1 MRVQGHMLVAGKAVR
16 GLGDGFFAIEAAS
29 GSPVEPEFQ
38 TATAAQIDAALA
50 AAQAATSALAQSAPA
65 SRADLLEAM
74 AQAILDIGDSLIER
88 AMTETGLPRPR
99 LEGERMRSVNQLR
112 LFSRTLREGDFAGV
126 RIDRADP
133 SRASVPKPD
142 LRLTMRA
149 LGPVAVFGASN
160 FPLAFSVAGGDTAS
174 ALAAGCPVVVKG
186 HPAHPGTGELVAAA
200 LTKAVAATGFPA
212 GTFSFL
218 HDAGVSVGQALVADA
233 RIKAVGFTGSRR
245 AGEALAHIAAARA
258 EPIPVYAEMSAT
270 NPVVL
275 LPARLEEA
283 AESIAAAFIASLTL
297 GAGQFCTNPGLVL
310 AIEGAACDRF
320 MAAAA
325 KAIKAWAPAPMLTPG
340 IGDAFAASASAMK
353 AAPGVSCVAEGT
365 AQDLRP
371 SARLFATDSATYLA
385 DRALRAEMFGPAAL
399 LVRCKDAADLA
410 KVLEAIEGQLTVALH
425 FSDAD
430 HDLVRGLLPVA
441 MDKAGR
447 VLANGFGTG
456 VEVSPAMVH
465 GGPYPATTDSRS
477 TSVGTLAI
485 ERFLRPVCLQDFPE
499 NLLPEALADANVWN
513 LPRTIWNLGE

>member
-1 MRVQGHMLVAGKAVR
+1 MLVQGHMFVAGEAFH
-16 GLGDGFFAIEAAS
+16 GLGDKFHAIEAAS
-29 GSPVEPEFQ
+29 GAAMEPEFR
-38 TATAAQIDAALA
+38 TASAAQIDAALVA
-50 AAQAATSALAQSAPA
+50 AKVAAQVLAQSAPA

-74 AQAILDIGDSLIER
+74 AQAILDLGDGLIER
-88 AMTETGLPRPR
+88 AMAETGLPRPR
-99 LEGERMRSVNQLR
+99 LEGERMRTVNQLR
-112 LFSRTLREGDFAGV
+112 LFARTLREGDFAGV

-133 SRASVPKPD
+133 SRAAGPKPD
-142 LRLTMRA
+142 LRLAQRA

-174 ALAAGCPVVVKG
+174 ALAAGCPVIVKG

-200 LTKAVAATGFPA
+200 LSGAVAATGFPA

-218 HDAGVSVGQALVADA
+218 HDGGVSVGQALVADV

-245 AGEALAHIAAARA
+245 AGEALARIAAARA

-283 AESIAAAFIASLTL
+283 ADSIAAAFVGSLTL
-297 GAGQFCTNPGLVL
+297 GAGQFCTNPGLLL

-320 MAAAA
+320 VAAAA
-325 KAIKAWAPAPMLTPG
+325 EAIKAWAPAAMLTPG
-340 IGDAFAASASAMK
+340 ICDAFAASATAM
-353 AAPGVSCVAEGT
+353 AAARGVNCIAEGET
-365 AQDLRP
+365 QALRP
-371 SARLFATDSATYLA
+371 TARLLTTDSTTYLA
-385 DRALRAEMFGPAAL
+385 NPSLHAEMFGPAAL

-410 KVLEAIEGQLTVALH
+410 KVLDAVEGQLTVALH
-425 FSDAD
+425 FSLAD
-430 HDLVRGLLPVA
+430 HDLVRSLLPLA

-465 GGPYPATTDSRS
+465 GGPYPATTDSRT

-485 ERFLRPVCLQDFPE
+485 ERFQRPVCLQDFPE
-499 NLLPEALADANVWN
+499 DLLPEAVADANVWN
-513 LPRTIWNLGE
+513 LQRTIW